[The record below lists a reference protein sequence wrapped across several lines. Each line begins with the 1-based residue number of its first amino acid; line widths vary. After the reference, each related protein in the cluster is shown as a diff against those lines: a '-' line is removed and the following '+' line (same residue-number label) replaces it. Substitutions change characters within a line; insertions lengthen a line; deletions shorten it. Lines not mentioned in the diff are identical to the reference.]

1 MLDLFSQ
8 LFDSARVMHSIGQ
21 PNANGTKSSAARFHS
36 IGKRNTNCTKNACK
50 FPASTHAIR
59 LTRSMLLAFTWVFVT
74 TRWIRSPMG
83 EYRSGFYLL
92 HRGLRFDSVLL
103 RIAECQLSASICRNV
118 PFHWKAEYQ
127 LYKQYMLFMYE
138 CRQVI
143 RLTRSMKHAFM

>member
-1 MLDLFSQ
+1 MNIVLDLFSQ

-36 IGKRNTNCTKNACK
+36 IGKRNTNCTKNACV

-92 HRGLRFDSVLL
+92 HRGLRLDSVFL
-103 RIAECQLSASICRNV
+103 RTGECLGYFCLDRTDAVAHAIAHITSS
-118 PFHWKAEYQ
+118 
-127 LYKQYMLFMYE
+127 
-138 CRQVI
+138 RQFG
-143 RLTRSMKHAFM
+143 SSSF

>member
-1 MLDLFSQ
+1 MLDRFRL

-36 IGKRNTNCTKNACK
+36 IGKRNANCTKNACV
-50 FPASTHAIR
+50 FPASTHAVR

-92 HRGLRFDSVLL
+92 HRGLRFDSVCL
-103 RIAECQLSASICRNV
+103 RKAECQLPASICRN
-118 PFHWKAEYQ
+118 WD
-127 LYKQYMLFMYE
+127 
-138 CRQVI
+138 RQSA
-143 RLTRSMKHAFM
+143 RSFANATGKSSMNVRSAGRDEPGSSTPGVG